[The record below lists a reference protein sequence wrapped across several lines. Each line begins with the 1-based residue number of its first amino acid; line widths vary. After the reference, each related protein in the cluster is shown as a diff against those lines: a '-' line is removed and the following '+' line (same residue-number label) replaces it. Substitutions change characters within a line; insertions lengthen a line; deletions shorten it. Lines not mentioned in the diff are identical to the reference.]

1 MINLKDY
8 RENPQKYKDWAQQKN
23 TQIDWEVF
31 DAAEHKVR
39 EIQVQLDTLKAQR
52 NDLSTKVW
60 QMPDKWSDEF
70 KHIVAQV
77 VELKTQIAD
86 LEVSYES
93 EYTVFKSLLNK
104 IPSPPITYDGEELI
118 VWASDDHNQ
127 VLPLWGDDGYI
138 GEKPVFDFTPKPHWE
153 LLESKGLLDQ
163 ERAVKLSGSRF
174 QIVRGQFAQ
183 LQLAL
188 TTRVTNKLID
198 KWFNLTLVPQMVKE
212 DALFATGFLPNDST
226 NLYRVNPSLSEEVW
240 WNKEKSED
248 NQIDLPWETD
258 DLRLIGTA
266 EVPLVAQHA
275 GETFDVDELPIRYVG
290 YSSCFRREAGTY
302 GKDTKGL
309 IRLHQFEKVEMV
321 SFVRPEDSEKEHK
334 MLRQI
339 EEEIFSE
346 LGIPFQRI
354 NICTG
359 DLWAPAARKYDLEA
373 RFPGIDM
380 YKEVTSTSNTTDFQT
395 RRANIKFKDGKNK
408 QFVHSLNGTA
418 VALGRAL
425 AAIVEN
431 YQTAE
436 GDILVPDVLKPLVNF
451 EKF

>member
-1 MINLKDY
+1 
-8 RENPQKYKDWAQQKN
+8 
-23 TQIDWEVF
+23 
-31 DAAEHKVR
+31 
-39 EIQVQLDTLKAQR
+39 
-52 NDLSTKVW
+52 
-60 QMPDKWSDEF
+60 MPDKWSDEF
-70 KHIVAQV
+70 KKIVAQV
-77 VELKTQIAD
+77 SALKTQIAD

-93 EYTVFKSLLNK
+93 EYTVFKTLLNK
-104 IPSPPITYDGEELI
+104 IPSPPITYDGEEMI
-118 VWASDDHNQ
+118 VWASDDQNE
-127 VLPLWGDDGYI
+127 VLPLGDDDGYI
-138 GEKPVFDFTPKPHWE
+138 GTKPDFAFEPKTHRDI
-153 LLESKGLLDQ
+153 LEAKWLLDQ

-188 TTRVTNKLID
+188 TTWVTNKLIA

-212 DALFATGFLPNDST
+212 DALFATWFLPNDST
-226 NLYRVNPSLSEEVW
+226 NLYRVNPSVDDIEQERLWRE
-240 WNKEKSED
+240 
-248 NQIDLPWETD
+248 PD

-275 GETFDVDELPIRYVG
+275 GETFDVDELPLRYVW

-321 SFVRPEDSEKEHK
+321 TFVRPEDSEKEHK
-334 MLRQI
+334 MLREI
-339 EEEIFSE
+339 EEEIFTE
-346 LGIPFQRI
+346 LWIPFQRI

-373 RFPGIDM
+373 RFPGIGM

-395 RRANIKFKDGKNK
+395 RRANIKFKDGTTKE
-408 QFVHSLNGTA
+408 FVHSLNGTA

-436 GDILVPDVLKPLVNF
+436 SDVMVPEALQGLVGFK
-451 EKF
+451 KF